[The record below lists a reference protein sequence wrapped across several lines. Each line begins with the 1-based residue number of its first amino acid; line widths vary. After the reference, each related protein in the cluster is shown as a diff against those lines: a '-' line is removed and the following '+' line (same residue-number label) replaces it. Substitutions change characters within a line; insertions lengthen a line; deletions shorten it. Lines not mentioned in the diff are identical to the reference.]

1 MQVAISFLC
10 IDVIVLIK
18 YLSGML
24 THYASA
30 FQTFLCYCTLI
41 HSEFGCGTHFMKSKT
56 YFSQTLQWELLIIRF
71 WQNIKLARYTSVP
84 WHTVWETL
92 H

>member
-30 FQTFLCYCTLI
+30 F
-41 HSEFGCGTHFMKSKT
+41 
-56 YFSQTLQWELLIIRF
+56 
-71 WQNIKLARYTSVP
+71 
-84 WHTVWETL
+84 
-92 H
+92 